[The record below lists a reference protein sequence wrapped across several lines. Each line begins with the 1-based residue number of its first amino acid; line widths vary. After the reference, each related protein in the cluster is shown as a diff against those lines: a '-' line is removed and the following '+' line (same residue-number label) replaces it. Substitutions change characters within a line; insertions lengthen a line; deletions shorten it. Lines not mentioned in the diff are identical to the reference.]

1 MEQVVF
7 TEAAILE
14 LLAQIDELREYDI
27 ALSSDG
33 DTLDLVIGDS
43 EYSVKLSDAEE
54 IEVSPEALE
63 VVDDINEDIFED
75 IESGDFDSD
84 DAGDIDDMEDIEGGI
99 IKDGIKSLLLGGA
112 IRMAAKH
119 GAALLK

>member
-75 IESGDFDSD
+75 IESGDFGSD

-99 IKDGIKSLLLGGA
+99 LKDGIKSLLLGGA

>member
-1 MEQVVF
+1 MEQIIF

-14 LLAQIDELREYDI
+14 LLAQIDELKEYDI

-33 DTLDLVIGDS
+33 NTIELVIGDS
-43 EYSVKLSDAEE
+43 TYSAKLSDAEE
-54 IEVSPEALE
+54 IEVSEDVLE
-63 VVDDINEDIFED
+63 VVDDINEEIFDD
-75 IESGDFDSD
+75 IESGDFDSEPN
-84 DAGDIDDMEDIEGGI
+84 ADIDDLEEVEGGI
-99 IKDGIKSLLLGGA
+99 IKEGVKSLLLGGA